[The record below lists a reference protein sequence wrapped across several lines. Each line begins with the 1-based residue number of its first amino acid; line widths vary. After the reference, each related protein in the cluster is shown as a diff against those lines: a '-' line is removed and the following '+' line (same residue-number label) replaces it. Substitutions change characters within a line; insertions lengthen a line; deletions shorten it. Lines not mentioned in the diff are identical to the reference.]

1 MTRRLR
7 MILLIILAVMLC
19 VVFSIPSLAFEADN
33 LPQETVPAEETMTTP
48 APEPTVTVSPP
59 VEIAVIED
67 EDWGNVGPEK
77 LDVTVTP
84 AAAEETVSGG
94 ETEPEAPDLQE
105 DLLAEEETAAE
116 PAAAEPETAPEE
128 ELPAADQ
135 QQETEPAAENTV
147 EEPAAENTAE
157 EPAAETTAE
166 EPAGKIAE
174 EKPIPD
180 AAEPADQPDADESG
194 EGSSDEANPEEEETA
209 EPESEPET
217 EKARVTVKVEISMI
231 DETMMRLLAV
241 VDDPEGREF
250 LYQWQVSEDSGM
262 TYTDIPEATTDE
274 LKVELTDENISDMW
288 RVRVQAI

>member
-1 MTRRLR
+1 M
-7 MILLIILAVMLC
+7 
-19 VVFSIPSLAFEADN
+19 
-33 LPQETVPAEETMTTP
+33 
-48 APEPTVTVSPP
+48 
-59 VEIAVIED
+59 IED

-157 EPAAETTAE
+157 EPA
-166 EPAGKIAE
+166 GKIAE
-174 EKPIPD
+174 EQPIPD
-180 AAEPADQPDADESG
+180 AAEPADLPDADESG

-209 EPESEPET
+209 GTHFEQ
-217 EKARVTVKVEISMI
+217 V
-231 DETMMRLLAV
+231 LLKKGTC
-241 VDDPEGREF
+241 DGEGGNLHDR
-250 LYQWQVSEDSGM
+250 
-262 TYTDIPEATTDE
+262 
-274 LKVELTDENISDMW
+274 
-288 RVRVQAI
+288 

>member
-7 MILLIILAVMLC
+7 MILTMILAVMLC

-33 LPQETVPAEETMTTP
+33 LLQETVPAEETMTTP

-84 AAAEETVSGG
+84 AAAEETLSGG

-157 EPAAETTAE
+157 EPA
-166 EPAGKIAE
+166 GKIAE
-174 EKPIPD
+174 EQPIPD
-180 AAEPADQPDADESG
+180 AAEPADLPDADESG

-231 DETMMRLLAV
+231 DETVMRLLAV